1 MNSPDDQT
9 EYPVVA
15 QRAMEKIIASN
26 YSKEG
31 ILICGTG
38 IGMAITANKFP
49 GIYAAVC
56 HDNYSAERARLSN
69 NSNVLCMGA
78 RIIGPELAKKVL
90 REWLSLEFQGR
101 PFSFQGAEDRRHR
114 AGELRQGAGGEGMM
128 SRKLHIG
135 TNLKMYKTIR
145 ETVSYLT
152 DLQRLVADLA
162 DELVLFVI
170 PSYTAL
176 PGASAAVDQT
186 RIRLGAQ
193 NMHWEEKG
201 QFTGEISP
209 LMLRELN
216 LQIVEIG
223 HSERRHVFGETDME
237 ENKKVISAIR
247 HGFTALLCVGETA
260 EEKEFDIGD
269 ERIRQQLKIGLRGL
283 DAAECEQLWIAYEP
297 VWAIGVNGIPATADY
312 AETKHRLIRETLL
325 QLFPQEG
332 GESAH
337 SLRRKRQPTERVRAH
352 CAAGDGRPFYRA
364 LRLGGL
370 GL

>member
-1 MNSPDDQT
+1 MIKPNIRSSPSGL
-9 EYPVVA
+9 
-15 QRAMEKIIASN
+15 EKIIASD
-26 YSKEG
+26 YGKEG

-90 REWLSLEFQGR
+90 REWLSLSSRAAALF
-101 PFSFQGAEDRRHR
+101 RR
-114 AGELRQGAGGEGMM
+114 LRRSAPSKGKLCKTDGEGTM
-128 SRKLHIG
+128 SRKLYIG

-152 DLQRLVADLA
+152 ELERMIADLG

-186 RIRLGAQ
+186 RIKLGAQ

-209 LMLRELN
+209 LMLKELD
-216 LQIVEIG
+216 LEIVEIG
-223 HSERRHVFGETDME
+223 HSERRHIFRETEIE
-237 ENKKVISAIR
+237 ENKKVISAIN
-247 HGFTALLCVGETA
+247 HGFIALLCVGET
-260 EEKEFDIGD
+260 DD
-269 ERIRQQLKIGLRGL
+269 ERNSR
-283 DAAECEQLWIAYEP
+283 
-297 VWAIGVNGIPATADY
+297 
-312 AETKHRLIRETLL
+312 
-325 QLFPQEG
+325 
-332 GESAH
+332 
-337 SLRRKRQPTERVRAH
+337 
-352 CAAGDGRPFYRA
+352 
-364 LRLGGL
+364 
-370 GL
+370 